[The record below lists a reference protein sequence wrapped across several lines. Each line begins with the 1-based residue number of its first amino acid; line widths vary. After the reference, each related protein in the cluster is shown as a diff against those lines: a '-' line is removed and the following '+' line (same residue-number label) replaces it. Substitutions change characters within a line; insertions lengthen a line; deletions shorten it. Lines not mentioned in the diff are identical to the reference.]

1 MVNMPGLVLPQPFQ
15 KILVVGPLY
24 DKIDK
29 LSRLSDLALEY
40 DWIIFNGGLCYPSDD
55 IEQVKDRIVKM
66 KQFITAHQA
75 AYLVG
80 RSDYLLLTK
89 TKDRDIE
96 NWVNGSYNVVLLDF
110 SSRGVVVT
118 DGGIPDWITKRTELL
133 DCLEASFLSR
143 VDGKPWHETYNGRI
157 GYVITNNPL
166 TDKHPKYYRHSM
178 QLGNSYSPENA
189 VYAVEVDEIGLKKT
203 IVL

>member
-1 MVNMPGLVLPQPFQ
+1 MVNMPGLVIPQPFQ

-24 DKIDK
+24 DKIEK
-29 LSRLSDLALEY
+29 LSRLDEIASEY
-40 DWIIFNGGLCYPSDD
+40 DWIIFNSGLCYPFDD
-55 IEQVKDRIVKM
+55 IEQVKDRITKM
-66 KQFITAHQA
+66 KQFITAHKA

-80 RSDYLLLTK
+80 RSDYLLLTYTQDK
-89 TKDRDIE
+89 DIE
-96 NWVNGSYNVVLLDF
+96 KWVNGSYNVALLDF
-110 SSRGVVVT
+110 SSRGVIIA
-118 DGGIPDWITKRTELL
+118 DGGIPDWITKRTELMN
-133 DCLEASFLSR
+133 CLEISFLSR
-143 VDGKPWHETYNGRI
+143 VENKPWHETYNGRL

-166 TDKHPKYYRHSM
+166 TNKHPKYYRYSM